1 MKKLFTILMVILI
14 AAALTCCGGG
24 EAEEQTG
31 GGGGQAAGNDP
42 AAVLSSLC
50 EYVAEN
56 AGSFSPEDDSGSWM
70 VFCLKESGSDAIDE
84 DQLTAY
90 YDSLRGFVKSHKGV
104 LSEDRY
110 TTYERTSMAVK
121 ALGQDP
127 TSVEGYDLMAPVDN
141 YEGVCYQG
149 INAEIYAL
157 ISSHYTGYTLKNE
170 EKYKKDI
177 LDAQTE
183 DGGISFN
190 GNEGDVD
197 ITAMAI
203 QALSFY
209 DDAET
214 KAAVESACAFLSS
227 QQQDDG
233 SYGNCES
240 TAQVIIAL
248 GTLKGD
254 PAGAA
259 DFVKDGKTLLDG
271 LMLYRTDDGFTHKA
285 GGDTDMMATQQAMLA
300 LIAAE
305 KGAAGES
312 VFE

>member
-1 MKKLFTILMVILI
+1 MVLL
-14 AAALTCCGGG
+14 AVMMTACGGG
-24 EAEEQTG
+24 EAEEQAG
-31 GGGGQAAGNDP
+31 GNAGGANAGNDP
-42 AAVLSSLC
+42 SAVLSSLC
-50 EYVAEN
+50 DYVAKN
-56 AGSFSPEDDSGSWM
+56 ADSFSPEDDSGAWM
-70 VFCLKESGSDAIDE
+70 VFCLKESGSDAADE
-84 DQLTAY
+84 DIFTAY

-104 LSEDRY
+104 LSEDRF

-127 TSVEGYDLMAPVDN
+127 TAVEGYDLMAPVDD
-141 YEGVCYQG
+141 YDGVSYQG

-157 ISSHYTGYTLKNE
+157 ISAHYTGYELKNE
-170 EKYKKDI
+170 DKYKRDI
-177 LDAQTE
+177 LDAQVE
-183 DGGISFN
+183 DGGIAFN
-190 GNEGDVD
+190 GKDGDID

-203 QALSFY
+203 QALSY
-209 DDAET
+209 YIDPES
-214 KAAVESACAFLSS
+214 KAAVESACAFLAA

-254 PAGAA
+254 PAGAV
-259 DFVKDGKTLLDG
+259 DFVKDGNTLIDG
-271 LMLYRTDDGFTHKA
+271 LMLYRTDEGFSHKA
-285 GGDTDMMATQQAMLA
+285 GDDTDMMATQQAMLA